1 MSLGREIMQAVK
13 RNDPLRPQTRN
24 ELNYSNNRDSSSA
37 SEYSA
42 NCQGDDIDDY
52 INEAL
57 EEDDDSYQENITPV
71 NHTPQFGM
79 ISKFKNKNCLLQR
92 KGSISSNSF
101 SYARSPSKNVRHQT
115 IAEDDDEEGAR
126 HMNFKCP
133 VKSELTVNPSEDN
146 NVVTLTHT
154 VSFYRRQQSQ
164 VSFSFEICLQRQAP
178 NIEIIFLHR
187 VLQTPLSE
195 SWHTLTRK
203 IPAPRSRLMYRPM
216 TIYSMI
222 NCNNC

>member
-1 MSLGREIMQAVK
+1 MDSAEEEDICDMSLGREIMQAVR
-13 RNDPLRPQTRN
+13 RNDPMRPQTRN
-24 ELNYSNNRDSSSA
+24 AQNALNNSNNRDSSSA

-57 EEDDDSYQENITPV
+57 EDDEDSYQENVTPV
-71 NHTPQFGM
+71 NTRQPPTHIQQSFPFQIILF
-79 ISKFKNKNCLLQR
+79 LLQR

-101 SYARSPSKNVRHQT
+101 SYARSPAKNVRHQT
-115 IAEDDDEEGAR
+115 IAEDDYEDGAR
-126 HMNFKCP
+126 QINFKCP

-164 VSFSFEICLQRQAP
+164 V
-178 NIEIIFLHR
+178 IFL
-187 VLQTPLSE
+187 VLNS
-195 SWHTLTRK
+195 
-203 IPAPRSRLMYRPM
+203 
-216 TIYSMI
+216 
-222 NCNNC
+222 